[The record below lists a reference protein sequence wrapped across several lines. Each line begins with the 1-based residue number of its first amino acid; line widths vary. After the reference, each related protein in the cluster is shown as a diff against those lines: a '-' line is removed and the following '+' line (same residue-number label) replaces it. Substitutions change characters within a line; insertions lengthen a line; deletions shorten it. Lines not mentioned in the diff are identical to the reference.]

1 MHAHH
6 SEWDGRSAEQWLE
19 QAGRF
24 EKLAKRLDDRPQL
37 NASFSALAQDARKRA
52 KDGRTAS
59 QDCHLGDIGQQTSTP
74 ATEADLD
81 YFRSRAAHE
90 KMAAA
95 QADDVRVRRVHLEMA
110 QRYGILIR
118 AAEATSGAGLRLVS

>member
-1 MHAHH
+1 MDAHH
-6 SEWDGRSAEQWLE
+6 SGWDGRSAEQWLE

-24 EKLAKRLDDRPQL
+24 EKMAERLDDRPQL
-37 NASFSALAQDARKRA
+37 SASFSALAQDARKRA

-59 QDCHLGDIGQQTSTP
+59 PDCHSIDFGQQASTP
-74 ATEADLD
+74 ATKADLD

-95 QADDVRVRRVHLEMA
+95 QAHDIRVRSVHLEMA